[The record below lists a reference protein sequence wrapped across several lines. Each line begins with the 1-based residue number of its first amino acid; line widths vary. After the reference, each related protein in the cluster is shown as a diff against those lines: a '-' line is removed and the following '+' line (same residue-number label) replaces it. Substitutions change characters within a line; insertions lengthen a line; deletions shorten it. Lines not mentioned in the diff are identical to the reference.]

1 VTTITKYAIKHVP
14 TGHFLPEPTGRA
26 GRGGS
31 HLEPADPKTHHPR
44 LCHTER
50 QAKIVLTVWLQ
61 GKVYC
66 DRGGDIYDGFYE
78 ETRLTPVPSRKR
90 EDMEIVPV
98 TVTFPN

>member
-1 VTTITKYAIKHVP
+1 MTTLTKYAIRHVP
-14 TGHFLPEPTGRA
+14 TGFYLPEPKGRA

-31 HLEPADPKTHHPR
+31 HLEPADPKKHHPR

-61 GKVYC
+61 GKVHCYRYGNEY
-66 DRGGDIYDGFYE
+66 DFSEDIE
-78 ETRLTPVPSRKR
+78 VKPVASRKR

-98 TVTFPN
+98 TLTFPN